1 MSLRWF
7 LIFMTLAT
15 VAAWIGWIFVLNTT
29 DPTTTGV
36 FGFFLFYVTFFL
48 SLFGTI
54 STLGA
59 LIRLWLHPND
69 VQFRLI
75 INSFRQGFILTCL
88 FVSALFLLSFDL
100 LRWWSAILL
109 IILFSLVEL
118 FFLNSQSRSS

>member
-1 MSLRWF
+1 MSLRYF
-7 LIFMTLAT
+7 LILMTLASI
-15 VAAWIGWIFVLNTT
+15 AAWIGWVFIINTT
-29 DPTTTGV
+29 DPTTTGI
-36 FGFFLFYVTFFL
+36 FGFFLFYMTFFL
-48 SLFGTI
+48 ALFGTI

-59 LIRLWLHPND
+59 LIHLWLHPND

-75 INSFRQGFILTCL
+75 INAFRQGFILTCL

-118 FFLNSQSRSS
+118 FFSNFRSRSS